1 MGTLAT
7 AFWRRLDV
15 PGHDA
20 ASVRELEDGC
30 ELSGQSTFLDPRGP
44 TALRYV
50 LTLDGN
56 WVTRAGRITGFID
69 DRAIDDHIVR
79 SASGW
84 RINGRAVGM
93 GDILDLDLGFTP
105 ATNMVQL
112 RRVSLAIGAST
123 SFDFAWHEAGGE
135 ELQRLPQE
143 YRRASDYDYPYC
155 FRSPCLKLPPS

>member
-1 MGTLAT
+1 
-7 AFWRRLDV
+7 
-15 PGHDA
+15 
-20 ASVRELEDGC
+20 
-30 ELSGQSTFLDPRGP
+30 
-44 TALRYV
+44 
-50 LTLDGN
+50 
-56 WVTRAGRITGFID
+56 VTRAGRITGFID